1 MSRRLKRRIF
11 CSLVCGGVAFNL
23 LFFVGLLSR
32 NEDLRIYAI
41 IWSISLTIGWIVS
54 AIVEEKTANENEN
67 KIIFLK
73 LVILFTVILIIL
85 FVTRV
90 ILSLS
95 NWDYIFLNISI
106 PFTFAIWLTKWKNN

>member
-1 MSRRLKRRIF
+1 MSRSLKRRIF
-11 CSLVCGGVAFNL
+11 CSLVCGGVYFNL
-23 LFFVGLLSR
+23 LFFIGLLSR
-32 NEDLRIYAI
+32 NEDWRIYAI

-54 AIVEEKTANENEN
+54 AIIEEKIANEN
-67 KIIFLK
+67 KIIFFK

-95 NWDYIFLNISI
+95 NWDYIVLNISI
-106 PFTFAIWLTKWKNN
+106 PFTFAIWLTKWKK

>member
-1 MSRRLKRRIF
+1 MSRSLKRRIF
-11 CSLVCGGVAFNL
+11 GSLICGGVYFNL
-23 LFFVGLLSR
+23 LFFIGLLSR

-54 AIVEEKTANENEN
+54 AIVEEKTANEN

-73 LVILFTVILIIL
+73 VLISYTVILIIL

-95 NWDYIFLNISI
+95 NWGDVVRNISI
-106 PFTFAIWLTKWKNN
+106 PFTIAIWLTKWKNN